1 MLSSKKTKPFSFGA
15 DAEEKPGLEKV
26 FEIIVKKS
34 IRTQKRLANAL
45 QKTSES
51 LSVTGKKFALI
62 IFCFIGIAASI
73 YAFAENI
80 FYKKKLTHLLVSPIS
95 ISKDVFENDNRTS
108 DILPETELIKI
119 ENFQKY
125 IDSLSKSVSGQKVKD
140 SILKFRPLL
149 MDSINQLEKLYQL
162 QEKNKK

>member
-1 MLSSKKTKPFSFGA
+1 MFLSKKRKSISSEMNISQIT
-15 DAEEKPGLEKV
+15 GLQKLV
-26 FEIIVKKS
+26 EIIAHKC
-34 IRTQKRLANAL
+34 IHTQSRVAASMLKG
-45 QKTSES
+45 SEH
-51 LSVTGKKFALI
+51 LSVTGKKLALLT
-62 IFCFIGIAASI
+62 FCFIGVAASI
-73 YAFAENI
+73 YAFAQNI
-80 FYKKKLTHLLVSPIS
+80 FYKKKSTHLLLSPIS
-95 ISKDVFENDNRTS
+95 ITKHVFEKDNRTS
-108 DILPETELIKI
+108 NILPENELNKI

>member
-1 MLSSKKTKPFSFGA
+1 MFLSKKR
-15 DAEEKPGLEKV
+15 
-26 FEIIVKKS
+26 KS
-34 IRTQKRLANAL
+34 VSSENDIHQLLGL
-45 QKTSES
+45 QKLFEMIAPKCIGIQNRVAAAMQKGSEH
-51 LSVTGKKFALI
+51 LSVTGKKVALMT
-62 IFCFIGIAASI
+62 FCFISVAASI
-73 YAFAENI
+73 YAFSENI
-80 FYKKKLTHLLVSPIS
+80 FYKKKSTHLLLSPIS
-95 ISKDVFENDNRTS
+95 ITKHVFEKDNRTS
-108 DILPETELIKI
+108 DILPETELNKI